1 MGNKLYVGNLPYSV
15 RDGDLEQAFGQF
27 GSVTSA
33 KVMMER
39 DTGRSKGFGFV
50 EMGSDAEAQAAING
64 MNGQPLGGRSVV
76 VNEARPMEAR
86 PPRSGGGGYG
96 GGGGGYGGGGGGGYG
111 GGGGGYG
118 GGGDRSGGGGGYGG
132 GGGDRSGGGGG
143 RSGGGGGY
151 GGGGGGRSGGGGG
164 GDGGFRSPY
173 GAGPRGGGRSGGG
186 GGYGGGGNS
195 GY

>member
-15 RDGDLEQAFGQF
+15 RDSDLEQAFGQF

-76 VNEARPMEAR
+76 VNEARPMESR
-86 PPRSGGGGYG
+86 PRSGGFGGG
-96 GGGGGYGGGGGGGYG
+96 GGGGGYGGGGGGGGYGGGGGGGRREGG

-118 GGGDRSGGGGGYGG
+118 GR
-132 GGGDRSGGGGG
+132 GGGDG
-143 RSGGGGGY
+143 
-151 GGGGGGRSGGGGG
+151 
-164 GDGGFRSPY
+164 GGFRSPY
-173 GAGPRGGGRSGGG
+173 GSGPRGGGGGG
-186 GGYGGGGNS
+186 SRGGY
-195 GY
+195 